1 MVPDEKA
8 EDESRRVALAR
19 EAEIERRIAEID
31 SGAVELVP
39 AEQVFAELRARLR
52 SLPAPSRMRLPPA
65 DAAHR
70 AIVGC

>member
-1 MVPDEKA
+1 MVQDEKA

-31 SGAVELVP
+31 SGAVELIP

-52 SLPAPSRMRLPPA
+52 SLPAPSA
-65 DAAHR
+65 DAPSPS
-70 AIVGC
+70 